1 MNKKG
6 QLRKKFLDFQCAVA
20 DVVLSQ
26 KKGVVEKM
34 CVLSEMLHY
43 TVNFVFRDSNE
54 SNLTVAKPK
63 IVIKTSKKITVAE
76 SYNADVSAYEKIR
89 LVN

>member
-34 CVLSEMLHY
+34 CV
-43 TVNFVFRDSNE
+43 
-54 SNLTVAKPK
+54 
-63 IVIKTSKKITVAE
+63 
-76 SYNADVSAYEKIR
+76 
-89 LVN
+89 

>member
-1 MNKKG
+1 M
-6 QLRKKFLDFQCAVA
+6 RY
-20 DVVLSQ
+20 
-26 KKGVVEKM
+26 
-34 CVLSEMLHY
+34 Y
-43 TVNFVFRDSNE
+43 TINVVFRDSNE

-63 IVIKTSKKITVAE
+63 IVIKFSKKIIVSE